1 MATAKVVFATITGNN
16 EDVADIVA
24 QELEKKGVEVS
35 VEEISQADPE
45 DFADVD
51 ICVVCPYTY
60 DEGALPDEGLDF
72 YDDLEDV
79 DLTGKIYGVAGSG
92 DTFYGEYFGLAIDEF
107 GKKLAASGAVKG
119 AENVKINLAPD
130 SEEDVQKLDAF
141 ADALVEA
148 YNNKFSFFEAK
159 IIAQS

>member
-60 DEGALPDEGLDF
+60 DEGARPDEGLDF

-148 YNNKFSFFEAK
+148 YNNK
-159 IIAQS
+159 

>member
-1 MATAKVVFATITGNN
+1 MKV
-16 EDVADIVA
+16 
-24 QELEKKGVEVS
+24 
-35 VEEISQADPE
+35 
-45 DFADVD
+45 
-51 ICVVCPYTY
+51 
-60 DEGALPDEGLDF
+60 LDF

-119 AENVKINLAPD
+119 CWANVKINLAPD

-148 YNNKFSFFEAK
+148 YNNK
-159 IIAQS
+159 

>member
-1 MATAKVVFATITGNN
+1 MAKSLGINAFRFSFSWSRI
-16 EDVADIVA
+16 
-24 QELEKKGVEVS
+24 
-35 VEEISQADPE
+35 
-45 DFADVD
+45 
-51 ICVVCPYTY
+51 
-60 DEGALPDEGLDF
+60 LPDGTGRINGKGLDF

-148 YNNKFSFFEAK
+148 YNNK
-159 IIAQS
+159 